1 MKARALPRA
10 TSSVA
15 DSADASDY
23 LRRVFSPMHLLAA
36 VRDYGSPPPTRSLSA
51 SRTGKSNFG
60 NAIATVRSATTTR
73 RSSAYPKFVVAYP
86 GRRAIRYDPWPGKE
100 LYVKQVAPSER
111 QNTEGLGRVTQRT
124 CHRQ

>member
-23 LRRVFSPMHLLAA
+23 LRRVFSPMHVLAA

-60 NAIATVRSATTTR
+60 SAIATVRSATTTR
-73 RSSAYPKFVVAYP
+73 RSSATRNLLSPTP
-86 GRRAIRYDPWPGKE
+86 
-100 LYVKQVAPSER
+100 APEPSATTRGPER
-111 QNTEGLGRVTQRT
+111 NYMSSR
-124 CHRQ
+124 